1 MSEEAVAESAGGTGV
16 KRFVACALMVRA
28 CGAGAVDVI
37 WQQELPAPALTNGSA
52 VEGSCGMEQGVRQV
66 ARAVSCCQQAA
77 TPASGCASRAA
88 ASARV
93 KTLDILGNLPP

>member
-1 MSEEAVAESAGGTGV
+1 MAADGTGATVV

-28 CGAGAVDVI
+28 CGAGAEDVI
-37 WQQELPAPALTNGSA
+37 WQQELPAAALTNGSA
-52 VEGSCGMEQGVRQV
+52 GEVSCGMEQGVGQV

-93 KTLDILGNLPP
+93 KTLDVLGNLPP

>member
-1 MSEEAVAESAGGTGV
+1 MAADGTGAAVV

-28 CGAGAVDVI
+28 CGAGAVEEI
-37 WQQELPAPALTNGSA
+37 WQQELPAAALTNGSA
-52 VEGSCGMEQGVRQV
+52 VEGSCGMEQGVGQV

-93 KTLDILGNLPP
+93 RNLDVLGNLPP

>member
-1 MSEEAVAESAGGTGV
+1 
-16 KRFVACALMVRA
+16 MVRA

-37 WQQELPAPALTNGSA
+37 WQQELPAAALTNGSA
-52 VEGSCGMEQGVRQV
+52 VEGSCGMEQGVGQV

-93 KTLDILGNLPP
+93 KTLDVLGNLPP

>member
-1 MSEEAVAESAGGTGV
+1 MAADGTGAAVV

-37 WQQELPAPALTNGSA
+37 WQQELPAAALTNGFA
-52 VEGSCGMEQGVRQV
+52 VEDSCGMEQGVGQV

-77 TPASGCASRAA
+77 TPASGCASKAT
-88 ASARV
+88 ASARI
-93 KTLDILGNLPP
+93 KTLDVLGNFPP